1 MAGGWYLGLVGE
13 TERNILNIHVVILY
27 ELLKKAPCG
36 AFFGMVN
43 SDISYC
49 ETGAFLMLRISVVKV

>member
-43 SDISYC
+43 QIINY
-49 ETGAFLMLRISVVKV
+49 

>member
-1 MAGGWYLGLVGE
+1 MAGGWYLGPVGN

-43 SDISYC
+43 QRLVI
-49 ETGAFLMLRISVVKV
+49 VKQALF

>member
-1 MAGGWYLGLVGE
+1 MAGGWYFAPVGD
-13 TERNILNIHVVILY
+13 TERNVVNIHVVILY

-43 SDISYC
+43 QRLVI
-49 ETGAFLMLRISVVKV
+49 VKQALF